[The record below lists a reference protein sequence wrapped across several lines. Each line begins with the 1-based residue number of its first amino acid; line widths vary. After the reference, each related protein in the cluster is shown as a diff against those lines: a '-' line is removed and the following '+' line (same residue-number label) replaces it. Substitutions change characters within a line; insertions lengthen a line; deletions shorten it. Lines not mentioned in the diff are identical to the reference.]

1 MSSTVLG
8 GGGVEA
14 PSHHTEL
21 FKHSPR
27 THRLSLALPAP
38 GGMALTHLGASVGL
52 LWQACAE
59 YFHSVSFLTA
69 PHLQPP
75 EPAFSMNLDRSI
87 QLTPMCH
94 HSGDGMASVTELAH
108 GFQSFHRPSSM
119 TLICPALDRTILHVS
134 LPLSSRCAQTC
145 LTGAVYKTRNCLS
158 SNIYT
163 LVLSMGNIP

>member
-1 MSSTVLG
+1 M
-8 GGGVEA
+8 EA

-52 LWQACAE
+52 LCQACAE

-108 GFQSFHRPSSM
+108 GFQSFHRPSSV
-119 TLICPALDRTILHVS
+119 TLICPALDTQFCTFHFHYPQGALKPVS
-134 LPLSSRCAQTC
+134 QELF
-145 LTGAVYKTRNCLS
+145 TRNCLF